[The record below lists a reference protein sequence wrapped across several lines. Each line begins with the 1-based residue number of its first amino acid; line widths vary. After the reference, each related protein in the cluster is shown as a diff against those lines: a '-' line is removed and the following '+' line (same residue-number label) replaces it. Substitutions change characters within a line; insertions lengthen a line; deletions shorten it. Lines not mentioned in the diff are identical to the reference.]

1 MKQKI
6 TIHKK
11 NEIVRGTDDYS
22 LMAKRALNTIYWAV
36 QKHNLYSSPEVNIR
50 FSTLR
55 EKMNLTSTNDYVD
68 DIKSALIELRKPMEL
83 NHYYHPVDKREY
95 LWLSISFLDKAGF
108 SKNEQGEWVVNIAVN
123 ALIKHLMQV
132 EGNFTKLELL
142 PYLHKFRT
150 KYATKLYEY
159 LESFK
164 GYRYLDI
171 SQNHLMLLLSL
182 DENSKYKY
190 YSQLKELLERQL
202 NEIAKKSDLTEV
214 KLMNSKLL
222 TKEKKFRI
230 RINPKSKKDADK
242 LQAQTA
248 LDSLIKRF

>member
-22 LMAKRALNTIYWAV
+22 LMAKRSLNTIYWAM
-36 QKHNLYSSPEVNIR
+36 QKHDLYSHQYIAIR
-50 FSTLR
+50 FSTMR
-55 EKMNLTSTNDYVD
+55 EVMNLQKDNRY
-68 DIKSALIELRKPMEL
+68 IEIIRNSLEELLQPMQL
-83 NHYYHPVDKREY
+83 NHFYHPVHKEKFQ
-95 LWLSISFLDKAGF
+95 WFSCGILDEAGF
-108 SKNEQGEWVVNIAVN
+108 KKKDNEWVVHIKMNS
-123 ALIKHLMQV
+123 LFKHLMQV
-132 EGNFTKLELL
+132 EGNFTPLELL

-150 KYATKLYEY
+150 KYATKIYEY
-159 LESFK
+159 LQSFK

-171 SQNHLMLLLSL
+171 SQKHLMQLLALSE
-182 DENSKYKY
+182 DSKYKY

-202 NEIAKKSDLTEV
+202 KEIAKKSDLTEV

-230 RINPKSKKDADK
+230 QINPKSKKDADK
-242 LQAQTA
+242 LEAQTA
-248 LDSLIKRF
+248 LDILIKRF

>member
-1 MKQKI
+1 MEHKI

-22 LMAKRALNTIYWAV
+22 LMAKRALNTIYWAL
-36 QKHNLYSSPEVNIR
+36 QKHEWYKYEYIAIK
-50 FSTLR
+50 FSTMR
-55 EKMNLTSTNDYVD
+55 KMMNLQRDNRYVEILQD
-68 DIKSALIELRKPMEL
+68 SLDELLQPMTL
-83 NHYYHPVDKREY
+83 NNFYHPVHKQTFK
-95 LWLSISFLDKAGF
+95 WFSCGILDEAGY
-108 SKNEQGEWVVNIAVN
+108 KKVDNEWIVHLKV
-123 ALIKHLMQV
+123 HLMQV

-159 LESFK
+159 LSSFK

-171 SQNHLMLLLSL
+171 SQKHLMQLLAL
-182 DENSKYKY
+182 DEDSKYKY

-202 NEIAKKSDLTEV
+202 KEIAKKSDLTEV

-230 RINPKSKKDADK
+230 KINPKSKKDADK
-242 LQAQTA
+242 LEAQTT
-248 LDSLIKRF
+248 LESLVKRF

>member
-36 QKHNLYSSPEVNIR
+36 QKHEWYKHEYIAIK
-50 FSTLR
+50 FSTMR
-55 EKMNLTSTNDYVD
+55 EMMNLQKDNRYVEILQD
-68 DIKSALIELRKPMEL
+68 SLDELLQPMTL
-83 NHYYHPVDKREY
+83 NNFYHPVHKETFQ
-95 LWLSISFLDKAGF
+95 WFSCGVLDEAGY
-108 SKNEQGEWVVNIAVN
+108 KKIDNEWIVHIRVNP
-123 ALIKHLMQV
+123 LLKHIMQV
-132 EGNFTKLELL
+132 DGNFTKLELL

-150 KYATKLYEY
+150 KYATKIYEY
-159 LESFK
+159 LQSFK

-171 SQNHLMLLLSL
+171 SQSHLMQLLALSE
-182 DENSKYKY
+182 DSKYKY

-202 NEIAKKSDLTEV
+202 KEIAKKSDLTEV

-222 TKEKKFRI
+222 TKEKNFRI
-230 RINPKSKKDADK
+230 QINPKSKKDVDK

>member
-1 MKQKI
+1 MRQKI

-22 LMAKRALNTIYWAV
+22 LMAKRALNTIYWAL
-36 QKHNLYSSPEVNIR
+36 QKHDLYTHEYIAIR
-50 FSTLR
+50 FSTMR
-55 EKMNLTSTNDYVD
+55 EMMNLQKDNRYVEI
-68 DIKSALIELRKPMEL
+68 IKDGLDELLRPMEL
-83 NHYYHPVDKREY
+83 NNFYHPIHKEHFQ
-95 LWLSISFLDKAGF
+95 WFSCGTLDEAGY
-108 SKNEQGEWVVNIAVN
+108 KKKDNEWVVHIRVN
-123 ALIKHLMQV
+123 PLLKHLMQL
-132 EGNFTKLELL
+132 EGNFTPLELL

-159 LESFK
+159 LQSFN

-171 SQNHLMLLLSL
+171 SQNHLMQLLGL

-202 NEIAKKSDLTEV
+202 NEIVKKSDLTEV

-230 RINPKSKKDADK
+230 QINPKSKKDADK
-242 LQAQTA
+242 LEAQTA
-248 LDSLIKRF
+248 INSLIKRF